1 MSISGS
7 ATEPNKKRNKLK
19 HSKGNNKKIRFASN
33 GSEVEVFSRRTLS
46 RLPTSHDLEDQWR
59 SPLVESLLR
68 YFFACDENTRP
79 QWTCDEVRK
88 LAVIDKLMDQK
99 IGIFARFQ

>member
-46 RLPTSHDLEDQWR
+46 RLPTSHSTCVFPHSTSNTIRVPHPLHGLLVQW
-59 SPLVESLLR
+59 V
-68 YFFACDENTRP
+68 
-79 QWTCDEVRK
+79 
-88 LAVIDKLMDQK
+88 
-99 IGIFARFQ
+99 G